1 MVGFF
6 PFHVGLDYN
15 KCIVY
20 ILRHIMAKPSLEKPI
35 LEKTPEQ
42 ELQTNLEAYKKNIQ
56 EIKTSVEQVKQQN
69 QSLEKDKATLAKEV
83 LDQKQKEIDD
93 KKKEIESK
101 KTETLALIN
110 KIKID
115 TKLASL
121 DKKVTQDVA
130 DDEKYLTDLDVN
142 KAVTKKNFLSEQWDA
157 VTSKEEWKDHTRN
170 NV

>member
-1 MVGFF
+1 
-6 PFHVGLDYN
+6 
-15 KCIVY
+15 
-20 ILRHIMAKPSLEKPI
+20 MAKPSLEKPI

-56 EIKTSVEQVKQQN
+56 EIKTSVEQVKQQKDAI
-69 QSLEKDKATLAKEV
+69 EKDKTTIAKEV
-83 LDQKQKEIDD
+83 VDQKQKEIDD

-101 KTETLALIN
+101 KTETLALMT
-110 KIKID
+110 KIKND
-115 TKLASL
+115 KLANL
-121 DKKVTQDVA
+121 DKKVPQDVA
-130 DDEKYLTDLDVN
+130 DDEKYLNDLDVN